1 MQFRRFDTGDSLW
14 DDLGAIICLAAAI
27 GISRYIGAT
36 IWAVGREVVSLAQS
50 L

>member
-27 GISRYIGAT
+27 GVIRYIGAT
-36 IWAVGREVVSLAQS
+36 LWALSREVHLLIQS
-50 L
+50 P